1 MSDMSTWFELVKV
14 LPGVVTAGTAI
25 YGVCIARAGLTKWR
39 REAIG
44 KRKAELAEEV
54 LADFYAA
61 KQTLWWVRVPAT
73 FSGEY
78 QKNPTVEAQAGSND
92 KPPPLAYIALQR
104 LQEKNELFA
113 RIESHRYR
121 FQALFSGQ
129 SSQPFQEMTAIYND
143 ISTSLTV
150 LMRCEWDDPAYY
162 NPDQAK
168 QIRDGLWSPAGHEA
182 VSARI
187 DDAIRHLEE
196 ICRPILKEGL

>member
-1 MSDMSTWFELVKV
+1 MPETPTWFDFVQM
-14 LPGVVTAGTAI
+14 LPSIVTAGTAI
-25 YGVCIARAGLTKWR
+25 YGVSIARAGLTKWR

-61 KQTLWWVRVPAT
+61 KQALWWVRVPAT

-78 QKNPTVEAQAGSND
+78 RKSPNVEAGSNE
-92 KPPPLAYIALQR
+92 KSPPLSYIALQR

-121 FQALFSGQ
+121 FQALFNGQ
-129 SSQPFQEMTAIYND
+129 HSQPFEEMAAVHND
-143 ISTSLTV
+143 LSISLSV
-150 LMRCEWDDPAYY
+150 LMQCEWDDPAYY
-162 NPDQAK
+162 NPGQAK
-168 QIRDGLWSPAGHEA
+168 QIRYNLWSPAGHEA
-182 VSARI
+182 ISARI